1 MEKKQQRSE
10 LQKQKQET
18 EKLKKEFNR
27 FGRRQKLS
35 SRHLVEK
42 WRDQAKTWME
52 TAIKLQQQQ
61 KSPTSFEA
69 VKEATKAYAEATKEL
84 TMIPRLPDD
93 AYSNFEMYFK
103 TVYPVVFNY
112 FKANYPDIL
121 NSFSEEIK
129 KIKSVR
135 DLYFQ
140 SKEWNEKSQVASL
153 WKKISDASFKT
164 WKEIMVD
171 ENGDVN
177 KEYLEYLDRLIV
189 PFLEEP
195 ENIVEDLRKA
205 NKAVEI
211 EEVQNIKRVKAQT
224 EALREKYR
232 SQPRTAGN
240 SISETAERWKEKAT
254 QLVSAIQTRLEK
266 LPPDASKEPLTTEL
280 QAASTTLRE
289 ATSAVQRSKQLAA
302 TTIERVFRGFRTRQK
317 LKTDKR
323 DKQVPRGGTIE
334 DTEKDTE
341 KDTDKD
347 TVQGTDNDGYD
358 TYKKDWEKNKAAY
371 LQLKKFYPEPTL
383 LSDQQYLK
391 TRRIIADMVSS
402 GSIFKSYMTS
412 NKKGKVDSA
421 TLSGQTKQIQKFIID
436 GKAYGQKM
444 IDLEEEKIAEEK
456 KRRKDIFQRTTL
468 VRWYTII
475 TVLLIL

>member
-1 MEKKQQRSE
+1 M
-10 LQKQKQET
+10 
-18 EKLKKEFNR
+18 
-27 FGRRQKLS
+27 
-35 SRHLVEK
+35 
-42 WRDQAKTWME
+42 
-52 TAIKLQQQQ
+52 
-61 KSPTSFEA
+61 
-69 VKEATKAYAEATKEL
+69 
-84 TMIPRLPDD
+84 
-93 AYSNFEMYFK
+93 
-103 TVYPVVFNY
+103 
-112 FKANYPDIL
+112 
-121 NSFSEEIK
+121 
-129 KIKSVR
+129 
-135 DLYFQ
+135 
-140 SKEWNEKSQVASL
+140 
-153 WKKISDASFKT
+153 
-164 WKEIMVD
+164 
-171 ENGDVN
+171 
-177 KEYLEYLDRLIV
+177 
-189 PFLEEP
+189 EEP

-205 NKAVEI
+205 IKAKQMVVEI
-211 EEVQNIKRVKAQT
+211 EEVQNKQSIQNIERVKAQT

-240 SISETAERWKEKAT
+240 SISETAERWKEKAM

-280 QAASTTLRE
+280 QAASITLRE

-302 TTIERVFRGFRTRQK
+302 TSIERVFRGFRTRQK

-334 DTEKDTE
+334 DTE

-371 LQLKKFYPEPTL
+371 LQLKEIYPEPTL
-383 LSDQQYLK
+383 LSDQQYLR
-391 TRRIIADMVSS
+391 TRRIITNMVSS

-421 TLSGQTKQIQKFIID
+421 TLSGQTKQIQQFITD

-444 IDLEEEKIAEEK
+444 IDLEEEKIAEEN